1 MSKPVTP
8 LQLWKIRS
16 AIATKRLF
24 LNEAHRLGYPP
35 SLIVEFRKVLLD
47 LEMSVLACQIKLNA
61 SGYCPGIKTT

>member
-8 LQLWKIRS
+8 LILWKIRS

-35 SLIVEFRKVLLD
+35 SLIADFRKALLD
-47 LEMSVLACQIKLNA
+47 LEMCVLACQIKLNA
-61 SGYCPGIKTT
+61 SGHCPGVKTS